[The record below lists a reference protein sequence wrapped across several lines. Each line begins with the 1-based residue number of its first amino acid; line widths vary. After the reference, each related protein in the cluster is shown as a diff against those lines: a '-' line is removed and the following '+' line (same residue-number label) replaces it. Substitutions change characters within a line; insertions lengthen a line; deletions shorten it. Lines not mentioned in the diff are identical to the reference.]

1 MTEATPAV
9 SAFEI
14 LVGEPA
20 TFDSSA
26 SLLAAE
32 GNIVRFIRGE
42 KATTKADL
50 FDEFAAALQFPFH
63 FGHNWD
69 ALSDSLADLDWL
81 GVAFGYYVVIWN
93 ADKFLA
99 GDADSLQAFASI
111 VQDANVTWTNS
122 QRKPFKVVLQVSEGK
137 AEQVKAAWSKLVGA
151 LPAAAH
157 DTAWD

>member
-14 LVGEPA
+14 LIGEPS

-50 FDEFAAALQFPFH
+50 FDEFAAALQFPIH

-69 ALSDSLADLDWL
+69 ALADSLTDLDWL

-99 GDADSLQAFASI
+99 GDAESLQTFSSI
-111 VQDANVTWTNS
+111 VQDTNVTWTNS
-122 QRKPFKVVLQVSEGK
+122 QRKPFKVVLQVAEDK
-137 AEQVKAAWSKLVGA
+137 AEQVKSAWSKLVGVI
-151 LPAAAH
+151 PAAAH
-157 DTAWD
+157 DTGWD

>member
-32 GNIVRFIRGE
+32 GNIVRFIRGD
-42 KATTKADL
+42 KAATKQAL

-69 ALSDSLADLDWL
+69 ALSDSLTDLDWL

-93 ADKFLA
+93 TDQFLA
-99 GDADSLQAFASI
+99 AEPEALGTFAKL
-111 VQDANVTWTNS
+111 VQDANETWTKS
-122 QRKPFKVVLQVSEGK
+122 QRKPFKVVLQVSEDK
-137 AEQVKAAWSKLVGA
+137 ADQVQAAWGKLVGA